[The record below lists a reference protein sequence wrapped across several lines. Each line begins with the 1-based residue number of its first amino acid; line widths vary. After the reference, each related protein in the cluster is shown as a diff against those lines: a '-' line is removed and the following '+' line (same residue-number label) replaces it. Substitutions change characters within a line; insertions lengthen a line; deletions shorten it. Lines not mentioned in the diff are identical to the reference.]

1 MDVDAVL
8 AARQGQY
15 KSAEVEKD
23 VEPQYDL
30 GNLLVTDLSSVE
42 TEDLR

>member
-1 MDVDAVL
+1 MDAVL

-15 KSAEVEKD
+15 KSTEVEKD

-30 GNLLVTDLSSVE
+30 GNLLMTDLSALD